1 MDPLFRPQILENR
14 VYLITVIGIVTTAAA
29 LSPFFLGTVFSFELL
44 LHDLIHISAIIL
56 GSFLTILSIYAY
68 TSTKN
73 RSLIFTSFA
82 FLTFVL
88 LSVFMLLEDLA
99 QAQLDTEHCDIIE
112 YPCVHHTPSQILI
125 ETILTIMVG
134 FFAVG
139 VFWGN
144 KKARK
149 FV

>member
-14 VYLITVIGIVTTAAA
+14 VYLITIIGIVTTAAA

-112 YPCVHHTPSQILI
+112 YPCVHHTSSQILI

>member
-14 VYLITVIGIVTTAAA
+14 VYLITIIGIVTTAAA
-29 LSPFFLGTVFSFELL
+29 LSPFFLGTVFSFQLL

-68 TSTKN
+68 ISTKN

-144 KKARK
+144 KKERK
-149 FV
+149 FL

>member
-14 VYLITVIGIVTTAAA
+14 VYLITIIGIVTTAAA

-68 TSTKN
+68 ISTKN

-112 YPCVHHTPSQILI
+112 YPCVYHTPSQILI

-144 KKARK
+144 KKERK

>member
-14 VYLITVIGIVTTAAA
+14 LYLITIIGIVTTAAA

-68 TSTKN
+68 ISTKN

-144 KKARK
+144 KMARK

>member
-14 VYLITVIGIVTTAAA
+14 VYLITIIVIVTTAAA